1 MNHTSKAAPKYWG
14 VGSLRMTKR
23 GVPSGK
29 IVSRLLRKVLRI
41 ESAVGRENSLVRPR
55 VSRSFSPLPESRM
68 PPIAFWMLTRAP
80 LDEVKVFVAQCY
92 EDHAK
97 ELKLIAEMQK
107 TLNTQYCPVCG
118 TGYDRGLHKCPHCE
132 KIELAEFQKNLK
144 AQRKAQRA
152 EDFNRFMNTADE
164 VIEVGNG
171 FFRCIGKLLNI
182 VFFPI
187 AIIAMFLGACIDA
200 QERGGRRRYSSRRRR
215 RF

>member
-1 MNHTSKAAPKYWG
+1 MNLFWEVMIDMKPVEFHGQMVDMAELTDGWKI
-14 VGSLRMTKR
+14 
-23 GVPSGK
+23 GK
-29 IVSRLLRKVLRI
+29 SDAEYRLWK
-41 ESAVGRENSLVRPR
+41 
-55 VSRSFSPLPESRM
+55 
-68 PPIAFWMLTRAP
+68 LTRAP
-80 LDEVKVFVAQCY
+80 LDEVKVFVTRCY

-107 TLNTQYCPVCG
+107 TLSTQYCPVCG
-118 TGYDRGLHKCPHCE
+118 LGYDRGLNKCPHCE
-132 KIELAEFQKNLK
+132 KIELAEFQKTLK
-144 AQRKAQRA
+144 AQRKVQRA
-152 EDFNRFMNTADE
+152 EDFNRLMDTADE

-171 FFRCIGKLLNI
+171 FFRFIGKLLGI

>member
-1 MNHTSKAAPKYWG
+1 MVNTATARMASGFPDSMNLFWEVMIDMKPIEFHGQIVDMG
-14 VGSLRMTKR
+14 VLTDGWKI
-23 GVPSGK
+23 GK
-29 IVSRLLRKVLRI
+29 SDAEYRLWK
-41 ESAVGRENSLVRPR
+41 
-55 VSRSFSPLPESRM
+55 
-68 PPIAFWMLTRAP
+68 LTRAP

-171 FFRCIGKLLNI
+171 FFRCIGKLLSI

-187 AIIAMFLGACIDA
+187 AIIAMFLGVCIDA